1 MKTTKSQ
8 LRQVIKEE
16 VEIALQEEE
25 KLEEFALL
33 PGAGFLVN
41 IWQPLQEVFKLL
53 KTLGEI
59 LEQKDDVDPEI
70 RFGAEAFVAL
80 CSISIK
86 TFQNLEDS
94 WADFRKE
101 HPKFANILIVKFAVL
116 DIVGLSLS
124 KFLDFALNRLNKQI
138 RKAKELPPEMLDK
151 PEAKDTAK
159 K

>member
-25 KLEEFALL
+25 KVEEVALL
-33 PGAGFLVN
+33 PGAGFLAN

-59 LEQKDDVDPEI
+59 LEQKDDVDPEV
-70 RFGAEAFVAL
+70 RDGARAFVDL
-80 CSISIK
+80 CSVSISA
-86 TFQNLEDS
+86 FQSLQDAWTKFRED
-94 WADFRKE
+94 
-101 HPKFANILIVKFAVL
+101 HPKVAKVLIVKFAIM

-124 KFLDFALNRLNKQI
+124 KFLDYALNRLNKQI

-151 PEAKDTAK
+151 PEVKDDNK
-159 K
+159 R